1 MDGHQPTF
9 AELALKTIVV
19 HTVTYFVCGLLAYS
33 LLDYEQHFADPNV
46 RILMRQTNEPI
57 VMAGPLF
64 QPIRGLLFAIA
75 FFPLRSV
82 LFGQKR
88 GWLPMW
94 LILVMVGILSTF
106 GPSPGS
112 VEGMIYTVF
121 PIRLQLIGMLE
132 VFGQSWLL
140 SVILCHWVDPPQKR
154 WLSWLLVSAFC
165 LVLVLPV
172 LSLLLAPTP

>member
-1 MDGHQPTF
+1 MNKHQPTF
-9 AELALKTIVV
+9 TELALKTIVV
-19 HTVTYFVCGLLAYS
+19 HTATYFVCGLLAYS
-33 LLDYEQHFADPNV
+33 LLDYERHFADPNV

-82 LFGQKR
+82 FFGQKR
-88 GWLPMW
+88 GWRHMW
-94 LILVMVGILSTF
+94 LMLVIVGILSTF

-112 VEGMIYTVF
+112 IEGAIYTVF

-132 VFGQSWLL
+132 VLGQSWLL
-140 SVILCHWVDPPQKR
+140 SAILCHWVNCPQKR
-154 WLSWLLVSAFC
+154 WLSWLLVTAFC
-165 LVLVLPV
+165 LVLVLPA
-172 LSLLLAPTP
+172 LGLLLAPTP